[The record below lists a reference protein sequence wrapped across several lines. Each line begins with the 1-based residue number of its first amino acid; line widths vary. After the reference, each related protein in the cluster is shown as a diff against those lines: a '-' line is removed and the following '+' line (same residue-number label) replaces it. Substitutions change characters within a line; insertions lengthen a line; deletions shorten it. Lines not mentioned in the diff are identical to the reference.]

1 MERTVCLSHHDG
13 VEGVGLVDGVVSL
26 DLSAGLDEEVSTVG
40 DIIADEGH
48 VGIGVDDAHLCL
60 SANDHLIA
68 LAVLADGVHGAEL
81 IDLEDTVVLS
91 LDVALHRIGGGD
103 TTGVEGTESQLCT
116 RLTDRLCRYDTD
128 HLAHLDGAIVCQVTT
143 VTLGAD
149 TLLALTG
156 EDGADL
162 HLGNRRLLDLGGSL
176 LVDLFIGSDNQLSRD
191 RVDDVVDG
199 AATEDAL
206 IERCD
211 DVLSLLDLTTDDTAE
226 RTAVLL
232 GDDHIGG
239 DIDETTGQVTG
250 VGGLECRIGESLAG
264 TVGGDEVVEYGET
277 LLEVGQDRILH
288 RLSALTTADRLG
300 HQTTDTGELL
310 DLIGRSTCTGVH
322 HHVDGIE
329 AVLVLLELL
338 HEHLGDLVID
348 VGPDVDDLIV
358 TLVVGDD
365 TEIEVI
371 HDLLDLAEAIGDD
384 LLLLLRYN
392 DVGEVEGEACL
403 VGHVVAEVLDPVEEG
418 GALCDTAVLD
428 HLADDESKVL
438 LTHHSV
444 VEWELAL
451 GHHLIEEHT
460 TIGGLDDVG
469 DRLTLLVE
477 ILYTCL
483 DDGVHVETALIVSDL
498 YLLEVTEYLAL
509 ALGSGAGLGDVVES
523 EDHVLSGHGD
533 RGAVGGIEDIL

>member
-1 MERTVCLSHHDG
+1 M
-13 VEGVGLVDGVVSL
+13 
-26 DLSAGLDEEVSTVG
+26 
-40 DIIADEGH
+40 
-48 VGIGVDDAHLCL
+48 
-60 SANDHLIA
+60 
-68 LAVLADGVHGAEL
+68 
-81 IDLEDTVVLS
+81 
-91 LDVALHRIGGGD
+91 
-103 TTGVEGTESQLCT
+103 EGTESQLCT

-143 VTLGAD
+143 VALGAD

-162 HLGNRRLLDLGGSL
+162 HLGDRRLLDLGGSL
-176 LVDLFIGSDNQLSRD
+176 LVDLFIGSDDQFAGD

-211 DVLSLLDLTTDDTAE
+211 DVLSLLDLTTDNTAE
-226 RTAVLL
+226 RAAVLL
-232 GDDHIGG
+232 GNDHIGG

-428 HLADDESKVL
+428 HLTDDEPEVL
-438 LTHHSV
+438 LPHYAV

-509 ALGSGAGLGDVVES
+509 ALGSGARLGDVIES
-523 EDHVLSGHGD
+523 EDHILSRYGD
-533 RGAVGGIEDIL
+533 RGSIGGVEDIL

>member
-1 MERTVCLSHHDG
+1 M
-13 VEGVGLVDGVVSL
+13 
-26 DLSAGLDEEVSTVG
+26 
-40 DIIADEGH
+40 
-48 VGIGVDDAHLCL
+48 
-60 SANDHLIA
+60 
-68 LAVLADGVHGAEL
+68 
-81 IDLEDTVVLS
+81 
-91 LDVALHRIGGGD
+91 
-103 TTGVEGTESQLCT
+103 EGTESQLST
-116 RLTDRLCRYDTD
+116 RLTDRLSSDYAD
-128 HLAHLDGAIVCQVTT
+128 HLAHLDGTIVCQVTT
-143 VTLGAD
+143 VALGAH

-162 HLGNRRLLDLGGSL
+162 DLGDGRLLDLGGSVLIDL
-176 LVDLFIGSDNQLSRD
+176 LIGPDDQLAGD
-191 RVDDVVDG
+191 RMDDVVDR
-199 AATEDAL
+199 AATEDTL
-206 IERCD
+206 VERCD

-250 VGGLECRIGESLAG
+250 VGGLECRIGESLTG
-264 TVGGDEVVEYGET
+264 TVGGDEVVEYREPF
-277 LLEVGQDRILH
+277 LEVGQDRILH
-288 RLSALTTADRLG
+288 RLGSLAAADRLG

-310 DLIGRSTCTGVH
+310 DLIGRSTGTGVH

-371 HDLLDLAEAIGDD
+371 HDLLDLAEAVSDD
-384 LLLLLRYN
+384 LLFLLRYD
-392 DVGEVEGEACL
+392 DVGEVEGESCL
-403 VGHVVAEVLDPVEEG
+403 VGHVVAEVLDAIEES

-428 HLADDESKVL
+428 HLTDDESEVL

-444 VEWELAL
+444 VEWELTL
-451 GHHLIEEHT
+451 RHHLIEEHA

-483 DDGVHVETALIVSDL
+483 DDGVHIEGALIVSDL

-509 ALGSGAGLGDVVES
+509 TLGSGACLGDVIES
-523 EDHVLSGHGD
+523 EDHILSRYGD
-533 RGAVGGIEDIL
+533 RGSVSGVEDIL